1 MNKITVKDIDVNDKR
16 VLMRVD
22 FNVPIKEG
30 KVTDDTRIRAA
41 LPTINYLLGHGAK
54 LILMSHLG
62 RPKGVVDEAKRMDPV
77 AAKLSEILGK
87 PVAKANE
94 TVGEEAKAKAMAL
107 KPGEVLLLEN
117 TRFNPG
123 ETKNDPEF
131 SKKLAELGEIYVNDA
146 FGTAHRAHA
155 STVGVTQ
162 YLPVAAAGFL
172 MGQELA
178 ALGNL
183 LAKPEKPFVAIL
195 GGAKV
200 SDKIGIIDKLSE
212 LCQVIL
218 IGGGMAFSFLKA
230 QGMEI
235 GKSLLDPDMDNVKRI
250 MELCKSRNVVLGL
263 PVDVVVSEN
272 IEGTGKID
280 TVSVENMPADLIGVD
295 IGPESIKEF
304 GKYIADAKTLFW
316 NGPMGVFEVD
326 AFAKGTMAVAE
337 AVAEMKGVS
346 VIGGG
351 DSVAA
356 VKKAGL
362 SEKMTHISTGG
373 GASLEFMEGKEL
385 PGIAALNDKTAVNA

>member
-41 LPTINYLLGHGAK
+41 LPTINYLLEHGAK

-172 MGQELA
+172 MGQELS
-178 ALGNL
+178 ALGSL
-183 LAKPEKPFVAIL
+183 LAHPEKPFVAIL

-263 PVDVVVSEN
+263 PVDVVVAEN
-272 IEGTGKID
+272 IEGTGRID
-280 TVSVENMPADLIGVD
+280 TVSVENMPADLMGVD
-295 IGPESIKEF
+295 IGPESVKEF

-316 NGPMGVFEVD
+316 NGPMGVFEVE

-362 SEKMTHISTGG
+362 SDKMTHISTGG